1 MSPNTATRAR
11 PGVAVPLFDVQFS
24 RWIRRG
30 AWLVLLLFVVVPAV
44 ALFAPWNQNVP
55 GAGHVAAFTPL
66 DRPQRVQAP
75 VKGRV
80 HAVHVIEGQL
90 VAKDELLLQIVD
102 IDPDKISRLQQKV
115 DSTRGEQQVT
125 AAQAETLRSQIGILE
140 SARDFAVTGAQ
151 ARVDLAREK
160 LRAAEQKLVGLRASL
175 AYSEQ
180 EVTRLTPLVPE
191 FVEELKLL
199 KAKAEREKAEADV
212 NAGLA
217 EVEVER
223 AAQQNAAAELR
234 RVQEDANARVVDARA
249 RQQTADAKLQDLQAK
264 LADLEGDLR
273 AQRAQDVRAPRAG
286 RVFRLAVNTDG
297 SIVKEGDELLQ
308 IVPVAARTAVE
319 LWVRGVDA
327 PLIEPGRKVRLQFE
341 GWPAIQFVGWP
352 AVAVGTFGGEVA
364 LIDSTDSGQGRFR
377 LLIVPDPADKPWPSD
392 RWLRQ
397 GVRAKGWVLLNEVPL
412 WYELWR
418 QLNGF
423 PPVIALSE
431 PGNPTPGN
439 PSPGDDG
446 KGGKK

>member
-1 MSPNTATRAR
+1 MSPATLDR
-11 PGVAVPLFDVQFS
+11 PGAAVPLFDVQFS
-24 RWIRRG
+24 RWIRRA
-30 AWLVLLLFVVVPAV
+30 AWLVLVLFVVVPTL

-66 DRPQRVQAP
+66 DRPQSVQAP

-80 HAVHVIEGQL
+80 RAVHVIEGQL
-90 VAKDELLLQIVD
+90 VAKDEPLLELVD
-102 IDPDKISRLQQKV
+102 IDPDKLARLQQKL
-115 DSTRGEQQVT
+115 DATRGELQVT
-125 AAQAETLRSQIGILE
+125 VAQAETLGSQIGILE

-160 LRAAEQKLVGLRASL
+160 LRSAEQKLIGLRAAQ

-180 EVTRLTPLVPE
+180 EVKRLTPLVPE

-199 KAKAEREKAEADV
+199 KAKAELEKAVAEV

-223 AAQQNAAAELR
+223 AAQQSATAELR
-234 RVQEDANARVVDARA
+234 RVQEDANSRVVDARA
-249 RQQTADAKLQDLQAK
+249 RQQTADAKRQDLQAK

-286 RVFRLAVNTDG
+286 RVFRLSVNTDG

-364 LIDSTDSGQGRFR
+364 LVDATDSGQGRFR
-377 LLIVPDPADKPWPSD
+377 LLIVPDANDKPWPSD

-397 GVRAKGWVLLNEVPL
+397 GVRAKGWILLNEVPL

-431 PGNPTPGN
+431 PGGPTPGT
-439 PSPGDDG
+439 G
-446 KGGKK
+446 GGKDGGKEGKK